1 MWTQEK
7 RDGWEMKRFKGG
19 DLGGIKSAIA
29 DAQACILDKSGLTDT
44 ACASDIVEI
53 AVFGPDCVNL
63 TLIDLPGYVTSTGD
77 SESDSLIVEIGQIIN
92 TYLNNPRCIILA
104 VLPAGVDYHN
114 SKILAA
120 AKKVDPE
127 GTRTVPV
134 ITKPDTIDA
143 GAEGTV
149 LNLLLGKYVMSK
161 LGFHMTKCRG
171 QKQLNEG
178 VTLKDSL
185 TLESEFFSST
195 EPWCSQ
201 EDQRM
206 FGVANLKEQ
215 LAELQVKIV
224 ESSMPGVLSE
234 ISSIKSKALAD
245 LESMGEE
252 IESTETRRALYDRA
266 KESLCF
272 SVGQVYDGNEKE
284 AAIKAALSDK
294 DGYNWCT
301 IMQHKIVEFG
311 TIVQKMKINNITAEL
326 HVGLEVKVEEANEDE
341 DIYGKILFFS
351 EDEKSVMVVP
361 YDKTETR
368 CYVKLTSD
376 KMAIGNSQGY
386 KAGEDL
392 SLTDGKFYR
401 IVSCD
406 DVDSDE
412 IPSTRSFT
420 VKQYKPF
427 PINLVH
433 PDLGWLR
440 DRMDRSQNNK
450 LSCFLSADLCDN
462 IVCEM
467 IQTQIQPACMNFLES
482 MYEHLVSLI
491 EAAVEHCFP
500 ASFPLMKSF
509 TLYQLRELAQTCYTE
524 KKISVKECMERE
536 SKPFTQNHYL
546 YDCIQ
551 KRRNEPLKRSIM
563 AAMAASK
570 AQTGDTGYSTAL
582 HGQIEAIFQRSSLV
596 SMEDHKLYD
605 MEVILDAY
613 GKVATKRIYD
623 YSNRGI

>member
-1 MWTQEK
+1 M
-7 RDGWEMKRFKGG
+7 
-19 DLGGIKSAIA
+19 
-29 DAQACILDKSGLTDT
+29 
-44 ACASDIVEI
+44 
-53 AVFGPDCVNL
+53 
-63 TLIDLPGYVTSTGD
+63 
-77 SESDSLIVEIGQIIN
+77 EIGQIIN

-185 TLESEFFSST
+185 ALESEFFSST

-252 IESTETRRALYDRA
+252 IESTETRRVLYDRA
-266 KESLCF
+266 KELLCF
-272 SVGQVYDGNEKE
+272 SVGQVYDGIEKE

-301 IMQHKIVEFG
+301 IMQHKIVKFG
-311 TIVQKMKINNITAEL
+311 KTIQKMKINNITAEL

-351 EDEKSVMVVP
+351 KDEKSVMVVP
-361 YDKTETR
+361 HDKTETR

-392 SLTDGKFYR
+392 SLTALLENGELDEDAVEDGALLAALKHS
-401 IVSCD
+401 I
-406 DVDSDE
+406 
-412 IPSTRSFT
+412 
-420 VKQYKPF
+420 K
-427 PINLVH
+427 
-433 PDLGWLR
+433 
-440 DRMDRSQNNK
+440 
-450 LSCFLSADLCDN
+450 FLSGRGGSRAYKVQGESKKGELAR
-462 IVCEM
+462 VM
-467 IQTQIQPACMNFLES
+467 IHQFQTEKQKTKRLNQVIPF
-482 MYEHLVSLI
+482 I
-491 EAAVEHCFP
+491 G
-500 ASFPLMKSF
+500 K
-509 TLYQLRELAQTCYTE
+509 LYQRAMSAPTWTE
-524 KKISVKECMERE
+524 EMMTSRL
-536 SKPFTQNHYL
+536 TL
-546 YDCIQ
+546 
-551 KRRNEPLKRSIM
+551 
-563 AAMAASK
+563 
-570 AQTGDTGYSTAL
+570 
-582 HGQIEAIFQRSSLV
+582 
-596 SMEDHKLYD
+596 
-605 MEVILDAY
+605 
-613 GKVATKRIYD
+613 
-623 YSNRGI
+623 